1 MSEEDRD
8 MELLTSRAGNVK
20 DSMEEH
26 DGYSFDFGLNFEW
39 DKELPVVDVS
49 VSFVNW
55 FLLFCFYSNKHS
67 SLSCRD
73 HLGCVKRLM
82 KTQKHFRMAH
92 WIFH

>member
-39 DKELPVVDVS
+39 DRESPVVDVS
-49 VSFVNW
+49 VNVVMYF
-55 FLLFCFYSNKHS
+55 FILF
-67 SLSCRD
+67 SL
-73 HLGCVKRLM
+73 
-82 KTQKHFRMAH
+82 
-92 WIFH
+92 